1 MLWLPCLLPFALI
14 YKVLEYIYKYF
25 FGKKE
30 EDKEPACPISG
41 KAAEEGASCPFVAAP
56 TKKEVQVEDE
66 TTENHEKVAWT
77 GSKNYKEIFCCAAAL
92 VSDVL

>member
-41 KAAEEGASCPFVAAP
+41 KPSEEGASCPFVAAP
-56 TKKEVQVEDE
+56 TKVEEKVEDE
-66 TTENHEKVAWT
+66 TENHEKVAWT
-77 GSKNYKEIFCCAAAL
+77 SSKNYKEIFCCAAAL